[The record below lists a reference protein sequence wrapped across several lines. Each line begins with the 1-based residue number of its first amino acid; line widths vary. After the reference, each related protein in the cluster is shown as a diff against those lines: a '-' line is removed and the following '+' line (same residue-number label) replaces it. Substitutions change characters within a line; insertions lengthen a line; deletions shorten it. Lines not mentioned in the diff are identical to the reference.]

1 MTPSIPAQQAAR
13 HLRAL
18 IRVGMTVPQISVA
31 SGVAVRVVQ
40 DVASGRQDR
49 VLRATAERL
58 LAVTNPSPGPPGT
71 MPSIG
76 VLRRIQAL
84 LAMGWRHRDL
94 DLRTGLDTRTVLD
107 RGHGWVPPSV
117 HDAVCRVYDI
127 LSMTPGPCPRTR
139 DEARAAGYAP
149 PLAWDDNTIDDP
161 AVLPNLHGDGQD
173 AGVDEAAVLRRIA
186 GDRVPVTPAEAAQ
199 VIARMRRAG
208 LPDAAI
214 TRITRLRTDRYAP
227 LQRDLSRAA

>member
-1 MTPSIPAQQAAR
+1 MTPSITARQTAR

-18 IRVGMTVPQISVA
+18 IGAGMTMPQISRL

-40 DVASGRQDR
+40 DVVSGRQDR

-58 LAVTNPSPGPPGT
+58 LAVTNPAPGPAGSV
-71 MPSIG
+71 PSIG

-94 DLRTGLDTRTVLD
+94 DLRTGLDTRTLLD
-107 RGHGWVPPSV
+107 RGNGWVPPSV
-117 HDAVCRVYDI
+117 HAEVNRVYDS
-127 LSMTPGPCPRTR
+127 LSMTPGPCARTR
-139 DEARAAGYAP
+139 DETRAVGYAP
-149 PLAWDDNTIDDP
+149 PLAWEDNTIDDP

-199 VIARMRRAG
+199 VIARMRRTG

-227 LQRDLSRAA
+227 LQRDLNRAA

>member
-1 MTPSIPAQQAAR
+1 MTPSISARQAAR

-18 IRVGMTVPQISVA
+18 IGAGMTMPQISGV

-40 DVASGRQDR
+40 DVVSGRQNR

-58 LAVTNPSPGPPGT
+58 LAVTNPAPGPVGSV
-71 MPSIG
+71 PSIG
-76 VLRRIQAL
+76 VLRRIQGL

-94 DLRTGLDTRTVLD
+94 DLRTGLDTRTVLY
-107 RGHGWVPPSV
+107 RGHGWVPSSV
-117 HDAVCRVYDI
+117 HLAVSRVYDK
-127 LSMTPGPCPRTR
+127 LSMTPGPCARTR
-139 DEARAAGYAP
+139 DTARAAGYAP
-149 PLAWDDNTIDDP
+149 PLAWDDDTIDAP

-186 GDRVPVTPAEAAQ
+186 GDRVPVTPAEAAE
-199 VIARMRRAG
+199 VVARMRRAG

-227 LQRDLSRAA
+227 LQRDLNRAA